1 MSRNF
6 PRWSR
11 PSALSGKRKSARPG
25 PPASASSSGGT
36 WKTSDLPEA
45 VGVVTSTFSPRRTAA
60 IASAWWLQRRF
71 TPPRARSATSGPR
84 SRGGRVFGVASKI
97 TDAAWFAPGSI
108 AGEHGDE
115 GPALGGGDGPAVGRR
130 GRRRSQEKRAQR
142 RAGRR
147 SQEKKL

>member
-1 MSRNF
+1 
-6 PRWSR
+6 
-11 PSALSGKRKSARPG
+11 
-25 PPASASSSGGT
+25 SSSPKRAGSAGSSAA
-36 WKTSDLPEA
+36 WTSFA
-45 VGVVTSTFSPRRTAA
+45 PRCG
-60 IASAWWLQRRF
+60 SA
-71 TPPRARSATSGPR
+71 ARSATRGPR